1 MTFSRPHPRQPAHR
15 DVDALVGPA
24 LLYWA
29 SAAMVILFAGLIWP
43 VAAFCMAMRPMYEA
57 QHRRGICLF
66 RGGTPG
72 RD

>member
-1 MTFSRPHPRQPAHR
+1 VSFRALIRASRQTAAAMPWWVLPF
-15 DVDALVGPA
+15 
-24 LLYWA
+24 YWA

-66 RGGTPG
+66 RSGAPG